1 MKKKL
6 TRILAFI
13 LIAMMLVPTLATF
26 AVSAEGETEE
36 TVDISDIVNVYELN
50 KLDSA
55 PSTVNKDG
63 EVTEETGML
72 ASKAFEITHASNGDR
87 YIYVGPCPD
96 PRGNGKI
103 YNDLI
108 AYWYKGT
115 GAAGGSPKKI
125 GELQD
130 NIIDEF
136 PDGSV
141 ILKIKV
147 VKISGAY
154 AKYAAL
160 KLPNTFSEYI
170 LATCERPFTVK
181 EYYAYA
187 DAQGWDIESV
197 GLRIPPPAIAEEMP
211 EDYEGLWNLF
221 QTKATPDTSATQN
234 SAANVYVQSNFIKVV
249 PGDTITMG
257 AISTKETQT
266 ILYEYDADFN
276 EIRKYKK
283 GDYGIDFVKAVG
295 NDYAIYSH
303 VIPAR
308 PVDKDGNLINPD
320 AKEVAYVKVLVPIG
334 IYNDN
339 DILVTKNQ
347 PFDRESFREALEIA
361 EPSADVKAHAF
372 YGKKALFI
380 GDSISYGDYDTPAS
394 YTNPSTSYARRLALA
409 TGLVPTNISAPG
421 ATVGKTGKPNVKYEW
436 NLLRTALMETKTY
449 DMVIFQGGI
458 NDARQ
463 NIAIG
468 EALPATTAREI
479 LVESTR
485 VATFTGGLQLMFYDA
500 ITQWPEAEFY
510 YVADHKVSA
519 DVTGDKDMSAYYAQ
533 AKALCAAYGV
543 HYIDLYDDAEIN
555 QILTDNAG
563 SDLYA
568 DDHFTP
574 TKTGYDLLFP
584 TVLRLF
590 NEVYVCVDHVYS
602 NNCDESCNN
611 CGHIRVIEHAYNN
624 GCDNE
629 CNICGVTRITEHIYD
644 NACDAKCNECGNT
657 RTVAHKTSIF
667 RSEEYHWFGCE
678 YCGEVSAFETHI
690 YDSETDAMCNIC
702 GATRVIED
710 STIQP
715 EEEATTIPEDVT
727 SAEPE
732 MNIPEGTAP
741 EGEEITTSGQET
753 PNDTTPDST
762 DKVEEEEHVCE
773 EVSILKAFWNMIMNF
788 FRRLFGQSELCDC
801 GDTIKK

>member
-1 MKKKL
+1 MKKNL

-26 AVSAEGETEE
+26 AVSATGEAGETTEE

-63 EVTEETGML
+63 ELTEEAGVL
-72 ASKAFEITHASNGDR
+72 ASKVFEMTHASDGDR

-96 PRGNGKI
+96 PRGNDKI

-108 AYWYKGT
+108 AYWYKKDGT
-115 GAAGGSPKKI
+115 AGGSPKKI

-141 ILKIKV
+141 ILK
-147 VKISGAY
+147 VKFGKSGSTY
-154 AKYAAL
+154 LKYAAL

-234 SAANVYVQSNFIKVV
+234 SAANVYVQSNFIKVI

-257 AISTKETQT
+257 AISTKESQT
-266 ILYEYDADFN
+266 VLYEYDADFN

-283 GDYGIDFVKAVG
+283 GDSGIDFVKAVG

-320 AKEVAYVKVLVPIG
+320 AKEVAYVKVAVHSGL
-334 IYNDN
+334 YNDGN
-339 DILVTKNQ
+339 VLVTKNQ
-347 PFDRESFREALEIA
+347 SFDPAAFLEALEIA

-372 YGKKALFI
+372 YGKKALFV
-380 GDSISYGDYDTPAS
+380 GDSITYGDYDTPAS
-394 YTNPSTSYARRLALA
+394 YINPSTSYARRLALA
-409 TGLVPTNISAPG
+409 TGLIPTNMSAAG

-436 NLLRTALMETKTY
+436 DLLRTALMETKTY

-463 NIAIG
+463 NIAVG
-468 EALPATTAREI
+468 EALPATTDRGV
-479 LVESTR
+479 LVENAR
-485 VATFTGGLQLMFYDA
+485 VATFAGGLQLMFYDA
-500 ITQWPEAEFY
+500 ITEWPEAEIY
-510 YVADHKVSA
+510 YIADHRVNT

-543 HYIDLYDDAEIN
+543 HYIDLYNDTEVN
-555 QILTDNAG
+555 QILTDNAS

-568 DDHFTP
+568 DDNFTP
-574 TKTGYDLLFP
+574 VKSTYDLIAP
-584 TVLRLF
+584 AVLRLF
-590 NEVYVCVDHVYS
+590 NASLNENLVKPDLS
-602 NNCDESCNN
+602 GDE
-611 CGHIRVIEHAYNN
+611 
-624 GCDNE
+624 
-629 CNICGVTRITEHIYD
+629 
-644 NACDAKCNECGNT
+644 
-657 RTVAHKTSIF
+657 
-667 RSEEYHWFGCE
+667 
-678 YCGEVSAFETHI
+678 
-690 YDSETDAMCNIC
+690 
-702 GATRVIED
+702 
-710 STIQP
+710 
-715 EEEATTIPEDVT
+715 
-727 SAEPE
+727 EPE
-732 MNIPEGTAP
+732 T
-741 EGEEITTSGQET
+741 
-753 PNDTTPDST
+753 TTPDTNDT
-762 DKVEEEEHVCE
+762 DTEPEGLSIGLIIGIVAAGVVVLAGGGFALYWFVIRKKNTVATKTTVITTTIVENITPDGNEIVETKTTIDETKTEE
-773 EVSILKAFWNMIMNF
+773 
-788 FRRLFGQSELCDC
+788 
-801 GDTIKK
+801 

>member
-1 MKKKL
+1 MKKNL

-26 AVSAEGETEE
+26 AVSAAGEAGETTEE

-63 EVTEETGML
+63 ELTEEAGVL
-72 ASKAFEITHASNGDR
+72 ASKVFEMTHASDGDR

-96 PRGNGKI
+96 PRGNDKI

-108 AYWYKGT
+108 AYWYKKDGT
-115 GAAGGSPKKI
+115 AGGSPKKI

-141 ILKIKV
+141 ILKVRFGK
-147 VKISGAY
+147 SGSTY
-154 AKYAAL
+154 LKYAAL

-234 SAANVYVQSNFIKVV
+234 SAANVYVQSNFIKVI

-257 AISTKETQT
+257 AISTKESQT
-266 ILYEYDADFN
+266 VLYEYDADFN

-283 GDYGIDFVKAVG
+283 GDSGIDFVKAVG

-320 AKEVAYVKVLVPIG
+320 AKEVAYVKVAVHSG
-334 IYNDN
+334 IYNDGN
-339 DILVTKNQ
+339 VLVTKNQ
-347 PFDRESFREALEIA
+347 PFETESFREALEIA

-409 TGLVPTNISAPG
+409 TGLVPTNVSAAG

-436 NLLRTALMETKTY
+436 DLLKIALMGKKNY

-463 NIAIG
+463 DIAIG
-468 EALPATTAREI
+468 EALPVTTAREV
-479 LVESTR
+479 LVENAR
-485 VATFTGGLQLMFYDA
+485 VATFIGGLQLMFYDA

-510 YVADHKVSA
+510 YIADHKVGENPEDKDA
-519 DVTGDKDMSAYYAQ
+519 PNLVTGDKDMSAYYAQ
-533 AKALCAAYGV
+533 AKTLCAAYGV
-543 HYIDLYDDAEIN
+543 HYIDLYDDAEVN
-555 QILTDNAG
+555 QILTDNAS

-568 DDHFTP
+568 DDNFTP
-574 TKTGYDLLFP
+574 VKSTYDLIAP
-584 TVLRLF
+584 AVLRLF
-590 NEVYVCVDHVYS
+590 NASLNENLVKPDLS
-602 NNCDESCNN
+602 GDE
-611 CGHIRVIEHAYNN
+611 
-624 GCDNE
+624 
-629 CNICGVTRITEHIYD
+629 
-644 NACDAKCNECGNT
+644 
-657 RTVAHKTSIF
+657 
-667 RSEEYHWFGCE
+667 
-678 YCGEVSAFETHI
+678 
-690 YDSETDAMCNIC
+690 
-702 GATRVIED
+702 
-710 STIQP
+710 
-715 EEEATTIPEDVT
+715 
-727 SAEPE
+727 EPE
-732 MNIPEGTAP
+732 T
-741 EGEEITTSGQET
+741 
-753 PNDTTPDST
+753 TTPDTNDTDTEPEGLSIGLIIGIAAAGVVVLAGGGFALYWFVIRKKKIVATEAASSATANVVETKTST
-762 DKVEEEEHVCE
+762 DETKTEE
-773 EVSILKAFWNMIMNF
+773 
-788 FRRLFGQSELCDC
+788 
-801 GDTIKK
+801 

>member
-1 MKKKL
+1 MKKNL

-72 ASKAFEITHASNGDR
+72 ASKAFEMTHASDGDR

-96 PRGNGKI
+96 PRGNDKV
-103 YNDLI
+103 YNNLI
-108 AYWYKGT
+108 AYWYKKDGT
-115 GAAGGSPKKI
+115 AGGSPKKL

-130 NIIDEF
+130 NVIDVF

-141 ILKIKV
+141 ILKIKFG
-147 VKISGAY
+147 KSGSTY
-154 AKYAAL
+154 LKYAAL
-160 KLPNTFSEYI
+160 KLSNTFSECI

-187 DAQGWDIESV
+187 DAHGWDIESV
-197 GLRIPPPAIAEEMP
+197 GLRIPPPAVSEEKP

-249 PGDTITMG
+249 PGDIITMG
-257 AISTKETQT
+257 AINTKETQT
-266 ILYEYDADFN
+266 VLYEYDADFK

-283 GDYGIDFVKAVG
+283 GDSGIDFVKDIG

-303 VIPAR
+303 TIPAR

-320 AKEVAYVKVLVPIG
+320 AKEVAYVKVAVHSG
-334 IYNDN
+334 IYNDGN
-339 DILVTKNQ
+339 VLVTKNQ
-347 PFDRESFREALEIA
+347 PFDPVAFREALEIA
-361 EPSADVKAHAF
+361 EPSAEVKAHAF

-409 TGLVPTNISAPG
+409 TGLVPTNVSAAG

-436 NLLRTALMETKTY
+436 DLLKTALMGKKNY

-468 EALPATTAREI
+468 EALPVTTAREV
-479 LVESTR
+479 LVENAR
-485 VATFTGGLQLMFYDA
+485 VATFIGGLQLMFYDA

-543 HYIDLYDDAEIN
+543 HYIDLYNDAEIN
-555 QILTDNAG
+555 QILTDNAD

-568 DDHFTP
+568 DDNFTP
-574 TKTGYDLLFP
+574 VKATYDLIAP
-584 TVLRLF
+584 AVLRLF
-590 NEVYVCVDHVYS
+590 NASLSEKLVKPDLS
-602 NNCDESCNN
+602 EDDDAGTTTTPNTN
-611 CGHIRVIEHAYNN
+611 
-624 GCDNE
+624 DND
-629 CNICGVTRITEHIYD
+629 T
-644 NACDAKCNECGNT
+644 
-657 RTVAHKTSIF
+657 
-667 RSEEYHWFGCE
+667 
-678 YCGEVSAFETHI
+678 
-690 YDSETDAMCNIC
+690 
-702 GATRVIED
+702 
-710 STIQP
+710 
-715 EEEATTIPEDVT
+715 
-727 SAEPE
+727 EPE
-732 MNIPEGTAP
+732 GLSIGLIIGIAVAGVVVLAGGGFAIYWFVIRKKKVVAAKAASSATSKVVETK
-741 EGEEITTSGQET
+741 TTSDET
-753 PNDTTPDST
+753 KT
-762 DKVEEEEHVCE
+762 EE
-773 EVSILKAFWNMIMNF
+773 
-788 FRRLFGQSELCDC
+788 
-801 GDTIKK
+801 